1 MYVYEFSRI
10 WFDVLFVLMYSIKQE
25 LVNKKSCFLG
35 KSHLILYSLGLR
47 WRQTRLL
54 RCQSPS
60 SSCSFHF
67 RLFFYFRL
75 HSHPSWPSPS
85 IAMRSCRGVAA
96 ESFAGAAGTASRAFI
111 FGSGVLT
118 RPLSSPS
125 FAKSVITMR
134 PVRSTFTLIYPK
146 RGAVAQSC
154 AQKREGIR
162 FLYKLSTNFS
172 KNTFIHSRRLP
183 SVWSLFYHFATF
195 GAMHMKTFSRASHSV
210 IHFHR
215 NCFSL
220 WFLDRKSV
228 V

>member
-1 MYVYEFSRI
+1 
-10 WFDVLFVLMYSIKQE
+10 MYSVKQE

-35 KSHLILYSLGLR
+35 KIHLILYSLGLYDEDR
-47 WRQTRLL
+47 RGLL
-54 RCQSPS
+54 CCQSHSS

-85 IAMRSCRGVAA
+85 IAILQGRCSRKFCWRSRNG
-96 ESFAGAAGTASRAFI
+96 F
-111 FGSGVLT
+111 SGVYFWIRRLY
-118 RPLSSPS
+118 PLQRLSPPS

-146 RGAVAQSC
+146 RGAVAQSR

-162 FLYKLSTNFS
+162 FLHKLSTNFS

-183 SVWSLFYHFATF
+183 SVWSLFYRFATF
-195 GAMHMKTFSRASHSV
+195 GAMHVKTFPSSV

-220 WFLDRKSV
+220 WFL
-228 V
+228 